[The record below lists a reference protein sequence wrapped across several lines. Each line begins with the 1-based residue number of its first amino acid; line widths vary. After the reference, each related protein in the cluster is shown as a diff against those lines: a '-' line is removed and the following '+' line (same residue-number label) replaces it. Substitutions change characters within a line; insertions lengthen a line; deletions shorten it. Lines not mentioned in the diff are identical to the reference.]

1 MLEIQNVDRGYLK
14 VQKDFRIDIPECF
27 NFSFDVTDLRA
38 ARNDK
43 TGKTRRMEL
52 REKS

>member
-1 MLEIQNVDRGYLK
+1 MLEIQNVDRGHIK
-14 VQKDFRIDIPECF
+14 ARKDFRIEIPECF

-43 TGKTRRMEL
+43 TGKARGMEL